1 MVLTLV
7 FANLMWSI
15 TEPCMAYDY
24 RCKVGQNRLDMTNA
38 IILWKE
44 GGAGLRRGGGSSCF
58 KVLADIRSAYL
69 VKVLNG
75 CSLKGVAYGSRGA
88 SSRMSHAFFNLTA
101 TRHGS

>member
-1 MVLTLV
+1 MVLMLV

-15 TEPCMAYDY
+15 TEPRMAHDY

-38 IILWKE
+38 IILWEGGRCQFKE
-44 GGAGLRRGGGSSCF
+44 GWGSSCF
-58 KVLADIRSAYL
+58 KVLADIRSAYS